1 MSLSYK
7 PATAKQ
13 YLKRHDPVM
22 ADLIQRV
29 GHFNIETEFEL
40 SPFEA
45 LLRAIVYQQ
54 LHGRAA
60 ATIHGR
66 VLALF
71 RGGVT
76 PRKLLNREDDTLREA
91 GLSRNKIMAVQ
102 DLAAKTLAGTV
113 PDLDTL
119 HTLTDDEIVERLTT
133 VRGVG
138 RWTVEMMLIFKL
150 GRANV
155 LPVADLGVRK
165 GYQLAYNTDELPTAA
180 ELNAAGESWSPYRS
194 VASWYLWRATDEI
207 DWQANP
213 SIVHSDDV
221 LG

>member
-1 MSLSYK
+1 MTLQYK
-7 PATAKQ
+7 PNTAKQ

-22 ADLIQRV
+22 ADLIKRV

-54 LHGRAA
+54 LSGKAA
-60 ATIHGR
+60 GTIHGR
-66 VLALF
+66 VLKLF
-71 RGGVT
+71 KGGVT
-76 PRKLLNREDDTLREA
+76 PRKILNRDHDTLRGA
-91 GLSRNKIMAVQ
+91 GLSNNKVLAVQ
-102 DLAAKTLAGTV
+102 DLAAKTLDGTV
-113 PDLDTL
+113 PTIEVLQSL
-119 HTLTDDEIVERLTT
+119 SDDDIVERLTS
-133 VRGVG
+133 VRGIG

-165 GYQLAYNTDELPTAA
+165 GYQLAYNTEELPTVS
-180 ELNAAGESWSPYRS
+180 ELTDAGETWAPYRS

-207 DWQANP
+207 DWIKNP
-213 SIVHSDDV
+213 SIVIHES
-221 LG
+221 G

>member
-1 MSLSYK
+1 MSLQYK
-7 PATAKQ
+7 PASAKQ

-22 ADLIQRV
+22 ADLIRRV
-29 GHFNIETEFEL
+29 GHFNVETEFEL

-54 LHGRAA
+54 LSGKAA
-60 ATIHGR
+60 GTIHGR
-66 VLALF
+66 VLKLF

-76 PRKLLNREDDTLREA
+76 PRKLLNKDDETLRGA
-91 GLSRNKIMAVQ
+91 GLSRNKVLAVQ
-102 DLAAKTLAGTV
+102 DLAAKTLDGTV
-113 PDLDTL
+113 PTMDVLQGL
-119 HTLTDDEIVERLTT
+119 ADDDIVERLTS
-133 VRGVG
+133 VRGIG

-165 GYQLAYNTDELPTAA
+165 GYQLAYNTEELPSAE
-180 ELNAAGESWSPYRS
+180 ELNAAGETWAPYRS

-207 DWQANP
+207 DWVANP
-213 SIVHSDDV
+213 SIVADAVD
-221 LG
+221 